1 MTPIAVTLLTGFLG
15 AGKTTLLRHI
25 LNEQHGFKIAVI
37 ENEFGEVSVDD
48 QLIGDRA
55 TQIKTLTNGCI
66 CCTRSNELEDA
77 LLDLLDSRDRGDI
90 AFDRLVIE
98 CTGMAD
104 PGPIIQTFFS
114 HDVLCERYLLDGVI
128 ALVDAVHANEQM
140 NQFTIAQSQIGYAD
154 RILLTKTDVA
164 GDSEKL
170 RERLARINARA
181 PVYTVVHGDIDLS
194 QLFNTSGFML
204 EENVLASQPRFHFI
218 ADKQNDVS
226 SIVVEL
232 DYPVDISE
240 VSRVMEN
247 LLLES
252 ADKLPLQRD
261 AVDRRRTQPPAV
273 PGRAASLQRRLGQ
286 TVGRRNAAQHA
297 GIYRD
302 PVAGRRDQS
311 GVCGVKE
318 VTIKRLSGLAGICRP
333 DKAQPP
339 SGIFWLFLILLAQHR
354 FAQNGIQPRLVA
366 FSWPFQPFHN
376 VGVNTHRGLSF

>member
-1 MTPIAVTLLTGFLG
+1 M
-15 AGKTTLLRHI
+15 
-25 LNEQHGFKIAVI
+25 I
-37 ENEFGEVSVDD
+37 ENEFGEVAVDD

-90 AFDRLVIE
+90 DFDRLVIE

-114 HDVLCERYLLDGVI
+114 HEVLCERYLLDGVI
-128 ALVDAVHANEQM
+128 ALVDAVHADQQM
-140 NQFTIAQSQIGYAD
+140 NQFTIAQSQVGYAD

-164 GDSEKL
+164 GDSDRL

-181 PVYTVVHGDIDLS
+181 PVYTVIHGDIDLS

-204 EENVLASQPRFHFI
+204 EEKVVNSAPRFHFI
-218 ADKQNDVS
+218 ADKQNDVA

-247 LLLES
+247 LLLSFAEQLMRYKGMLWI
-252 ADKLPLQRD
+252 DGEPNRLLFQGR
-261 AVDRRRTQPPAV
+261 PA
-273 PGRAASLQRRLGQ
+273 LIQRRLGSP
-286 TVGRRNAAQHA
+286 VGR
-297 GIYRD
+297 
-302 PVAGRRDQS
+302 
-311 GVCGVKE
+311 
-318 VTIKRLSGLAGICRP
+318 
-333 DKAQPP
+333 
-339 SGIFWLFLILLAQHR
+339 
-354 FAQNGIQPRLVA
+354 
-366 FSWPFQPFHN
+366 
-376 VGVNTHRGLSF
+376 

>member
-77 LLDLLDSRDRGDI
+77 LLDLLDNRDNGTI
-90 AFDRLVIE
+90 HFDRLVIE

-114 HDVLCERYLLDGVI
+114 HEILCERYLLDGVI
-128 ALVDAVHANEQM
+128 ALVDAVHADDQM
-140 NQFTIAQSQIGYAD
+140 NQFTIAQSQVGYAD

-164 GDSEKL
+164 SDTEKL
-170 RERLARINARA
+170 RERLTRINARA
-181 PVYTVVHGDIDLS
+181 PIYTVIHGDIDLS
-194 QLFNTSGFML
+194 QLFNTNGFML
-204 EENVLASQPRFHFI
+204 EENVTSKPRFHFM

-232 DYPVDISE
+232 DYPVDISD

-247 LLLES
+247 LLLDF
-252 ADKLPLQRD
+252 ADKLLRYKGMLWIDGEPNRLLFQGVQRLYSAD
-261 AVDRRRTQPPAV
+261 WDRPWADETPHSTMVFIGLALPEEEI
-273 PGRAASLQRRLGQ
+273 RAAFASL
-286 TVGRRNAAQHA
+286 
-297 GIYRD
+297 
-302 PVAGRRDQS
+302 
-311 GVCGVKE
+311 K
-318 VTIKRLSGLAGICRP
+318 K
-333 DKAQPP
+333 
-339 SGIFWLFLILLAQHR
+339 
-354 FAQNGIQPRLVA
+354 
-366 FSWPFQPFHN
+366 
-376 VGVNTHRGLSF
+376 

>member
-1 MTPIAVTLLTGFLG
+1 MAPIAVTLLTGFLG

-77 LLDLLDSRDRGDI
+77 LLDLLDNLDKGTI
-90 AFDRLVIE
+90 NFDRLVIE

-114 HDVLCERYLLDGVI
+114 HEVLCERYLLDGVI
-128 ALVDAVHANEQM
+128 ALVDAVHADDQM
-140 NQFTIAQSQIGYAD
+140 NQFTIAQSQVGYAD

-164 GDSEKL
+164 GDAEKL
-170 RERLARINARA
+170 RERLTRINARA
-181 PVYTVVHGDIDLS
+181 PIYTVVHGDIDLS
-194 QLFNTSGFML
+194 QLFNTNGFML
-204 EENVLASQPRFHFI
+204 EENVTSKPRFHFM

-232 DYPVDISE
+232 DYPVDISD

-247 LLLES
+247 LLLDF
-252 ADKLPLQRD
+252 ADKLLRYKGMLWIDGEPNRLLFQGVSR
-261 AVDRRRTQPPAV
+261 AYSGYTAPTGIVRGAMKHRTARWCLSASNCRKMKSALHLLGYANSRIVIALSARR
-273 PGRAASLQRRLGQ
+273 G
-286 TVGRRNAAQHA
+286 
-297 GIYRD
+297 
-302 PVAGRRDQS
+302 
-311 GVCGVKE
+311 
-318 VTIKRLSGLAGICRP
+318 
-333 DKAQPP
+333 
-339 SGIFWLFLILLAQHR
+339 
-354 FAQNGIQPRLVA
+354 
-366 FSWPFQPFHN
+366 
-376 VGVNTHRGLSF
+376 

>member
-77 LLDLLDSRDRGDI
+77 LLDLLDNRDNGTI
-90 AFDRLVIE
+90 HFDRLVIE

-114 HDVLCERYLLDGVI
+114 HEILCERYLLDGVI
-128 ALVDAVHANEQM
+128 ALVDAVHADDQM
-140 NQFTIAQSQIGYAD
+140 NQFTIAQSQVGYAD

-164 GDSEKL
+164 SDTEKL
-170 RERLARINARA
+170 RERLTRINARA
-181 PVYTVVHGDIDLS
+181 PIYTVIHGDIDLS
-194 QLFNTSGFML
+194 QLFNTNGFML
-204 EENVLASQPRFHFI
+204 EENITSKPRFHFM

-232 DYPVDISE
+232 DYPVDISD

-247 LLLES
+247 LLLDF
-252 ADKLPLQRD
+252 ADKLLRYKGMLWIDGEPNRLLFQGVQRLYSAD
-261 AVDRRRTQPPAV
+261 WDRPWADETPHSTMVFIGLALPEEEI
-273 PGRAASLQRRLGQ
+273 RAAFASL
-286 TVGRRNAAQHA
+286 
-297 GIYRD
+297 
-302 PVAGRRDQS
+302 
-311 GVCGVKE
+311 K
-318 VTIKRLSGLAGICRP
+318 K
-333 DKAQPP
+333 
-339 SGIFWLFLILLAQHR
+339 
-354 FAQNGIQPRLVA
+354 
-366 FSWPFQPFHN
+366 
-376 VGVNTHRGLSF
+376 

>member
-1 MTPIAVTLLTGFLG
+1 MAAMEKAAYAAAKGDNMTPIAVTLLTGFLG

-77 LLDLLDSRDRGDI
+77 LLDLLDNRDNGTI
-90 AFDRLVIE
+90 HFDRLVIE

-114 HDVLCERYLLDGVI
+114 HEILCERYLLDGVI
-128 ALVDAVHANEQM
+128 ALVDAVHADDQM
-140 NQFTIAQSQIGYAD
+140 NQFTIAQSQVGYAD

-164 GDSEKL
+164 SDTEKL
-170 RERLARINARA
+170 RERLTRINDRA
-181 PVYTVVHGDIDLS
+181 PIYTVIHGDIDLS
-194 QLFNTSGFML
+194 QLFNTNGFML
-204 EENVLASQPRFHFI
+204 EENITSKPRFHFM

-232 DYPVDISE
+232 DYPVDISD

-247 LLLES
+247 LLLDF
-252 ADKLPLQRD
+252 ADKLLRYKGMLWIDGEPNRLLFQGVQRLYSAD
-261 AVDRRRTQPPAV
+261 WDRPWADETPHSTMVFIGLALPEEEI
-273 PGRAASLQRRLGQ
+273 RAAFASL
-286 TVGRRNAAQHA
+286 
-297 GIYRD
+297 
-302 PVAGRRDQS
+302 
-311 GVCGVKE
+311 K
-318 VTIKRLSGLAGICRP
+318 K
-333 DKAQPP
+333 
-339 SGIFWLFLILLAQHR
+339 
-354 FAQNGIQPRLVA
+354 
-366 FSWPFQPFHN
+366 
-376 VGVNTHRGLSF
+376 